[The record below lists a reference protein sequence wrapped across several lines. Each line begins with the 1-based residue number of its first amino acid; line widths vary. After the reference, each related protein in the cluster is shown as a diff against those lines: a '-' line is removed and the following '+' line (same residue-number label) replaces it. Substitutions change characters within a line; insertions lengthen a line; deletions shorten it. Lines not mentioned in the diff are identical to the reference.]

1 MLAPLADFFG
11 EDMITFGF
19 RARILFALAF
29 ASFAVSAAA
38 ADLPALPAGLT
49 ALSKSVHVPAFNLA
63 TPAGG
68 TVREDEFHGKV
79 LIARFWATW

>member
-1 MLAPLADFFG
+1 MIKVRFHALLATLA
-11 EDMITFGF
+11 
-19 RARILFALAF
+19 L
-29 ASFAVSAAA
+29 ASFALSAAA

-49 ALSKSVHVPAFNLA
+49 ALTKPVHIPAFNLA

-68 TVREDEFHGKV
+68 TVRADEFRGKV